1 MEKRD
6 ASGEKGRKKKR
17 KRDLERESVCV
28 LIKGRGS
35 KEKKKRI
42 KRLDENRNATLR
54 LQTNF
59 LRDQKL

>member
-35 KEKKKRI
+35 KEKKN
-42 KRLDENRNATLR
+42 E
-54 LQTNF
+54 
-59 LRDQKL
+59 